1 MPGSFGTETTKRRTK
16 SRKMNDIP
24 LPGGSAVDGDT
35 ALLLALAWLLYRQ
48 GADMTLILALLSV
61 VLF

>member
-1 MPGSFGTETTKRRTK
+1 
-16 SRKMNDIP
+16 MNDIP